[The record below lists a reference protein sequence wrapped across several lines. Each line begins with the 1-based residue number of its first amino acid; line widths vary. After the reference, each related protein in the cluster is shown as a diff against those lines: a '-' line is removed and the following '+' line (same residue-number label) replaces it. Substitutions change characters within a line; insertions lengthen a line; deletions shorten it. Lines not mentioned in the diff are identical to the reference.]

1 MARARAPQR
10 ACARR
15 GLAPLL
21 LLQPLARVLK
31 DGDGG
36 GDVHVQGA
44 DEPQLGYLHCMV
56 QRAQNL
62 GGDALPL
69 TPQHQHRLW
78 RERKVLRTRRGRCVV
93 LLLQEGA
100 STRQLRTPP
109 AGLPHSGAG
118 LAQNFPQHQQPA
130 ATSAP
135 QQAHLQPRRLC
146 SLLQAHQAVA
156 AGGLPLEPR

>member
-1 MARARAPQR
+1 MARARVPQR

-56 QRAQNL
+56 QRAQNF

-69 TPQHQHRLW
+69 APQHQHRLW
-78 RERKVLRTRRGRCVV
+78 RERKVLRRRRGRCVV

-118 LAQNFPQHQQPA
+118 LAHNSHSTNNLPRHVRPSKP
-130 ATSAP
+130 TCSRVDSAV
-135 QQAHLQPRRLC
+135 C
-146 SLLQAHQAVA
+146 SRPTKQ
-156 AGGLPLEPR
+156 